1 MVLIAESYKGMTK
14 YSGKKGS
21 DWIIKGNKQSGTFF

>member
-14 YSGKKGS
+14 YSGKKDS
-21 DWIIKGNKQSGTFF
+21 DQIIKANN